1 MRNGNKYNIK
11 LTGGPGN
18 DTGNSHDNRFQDDFG
33 REASEGL
40 SKNPGWK
47 KDIREVKGILRKKW
61 GIPIIPIYARIS
73 MYSLA
78 TAVCLVFV
86 FIISEKWYGIK
97 DQLAD
102 RMLADET
109 TVQTPPVMMDSLKS
123 AVPDKHVFT
132 ETQVVDNVSANRQF
146 AGDGVVDQ
154 TVAKV
159 TLDEESAKAKDKSE
173 KEVTTLADVQTKTE
187 QDALERYEP
196 ATSED
201 RKANKKAET
210 TVSTGSV
217 SFAEKNEEEKADLN
231 YRKDGDEGLINTV
244 VMAQEMSGA
253 ARAISDDNNVSLLA
267 GMTRFPQDVMYDL
280 IVVDY
285 SRLRTQTSFDN
296 NITDIASVEPKY
308 ENQDSRNKESAA
320 PAEALKKEEKIAY
333 VNFLD
338 NAMKK
343 FKSPYYSAALA
354 DYEIILQQ
362 YPDDLNALFYGGLC
376 NYHLKKYD
384 KAITNLDQVINNS
397 VDLFFEE
404 AEWYKALSLINA
416 SKKDEA
422 KALLEKI
429 EKTGGF
435 YKKDAEKKLKG
446 LK

>member
-18 DTGNSHDNRFQDDFG
+18 NTGNSNDDRFQDDFE
-33 REASEGL
+33 RDSFEGL

-61 GIPIIPIYARIS
+61 GIPVVPLYFRIS
-73 MYSLA
+73 VYSLA

-102 RMLADET
+102 KMMADET
-109 TVQTPPVMMDSLKS
+109 KVQTPPVMLDSIKS
-123 AVPDKHVFT
+123 AVPDKQVFT
-132 ETQVVDNVSANRQF
+132 ETQVIDNLSANRQF
-146 AGDGVVDQ
+146 AGDGEVEQ

-173 KEVTTLADVQTKTE
+173 DGPPIIADVQSKTE
-187 QDALERYEP
+187 HDALERFE
-196 ATSED
+196 AVQNEDQKTS
-201 RKANKKAET
+201 KKAET

-217 SFAEKNEEEKADLN
+217 SLAEKNEKEKPGLN
-231 YRKDGDEGLINTV
+231 YRKDGDEGLVSTV
-244 VMAQEMSGA
+244 VMAQEVSGA
-253 ARAISDDNNVSLLA
+253 ARAVSDDNNVSLLA
-267 GMTRFPQDVMYDL
+267 GMTRFPQDVMSDL

-285 SRLRTQTSFDN
+285 SKLRTQTSFDN
-296 NITDIASVEPKY
+296 NITDIAGVEPKY
-308 ENQDSRNKESAA
+308 ENQDSRKKESAA
-320 PAEALKKEEKIAY
+320 PAEFKEEEKIPY

-343 FKSPYYSAALA
+343 FKSTYYSAALA

-362 YPDDLNALFYGGLC
+362 YPGDLNALFYGGLC

-384 KAITNLDQVINNS
+384 KAILNLDQVINDK
-397 VDLFFEE
+397 VDVFFEE
-404 AEWYKALSLINA
+404 AEWYKALSLADA
-416 SKKDEA
+416 SRKDEA
-422 KALLEKI
+422 KTLLEKI
-429 EKTGGF
+429 EKSGGF
-435 YKKDAEKKLKG
+435 YKKDAAKKLKG